1 MKSLD
6 KKSRKNLIEILK
18 NNYKIECE
26 KLKDENIF
34 LDEENN
40 IYIYNNIPI
49 TFIKDKTIYP
59 TIFLINECET
69 DMTYI
74 KVNIGAK
81 EKILNGADVFRPGI
95 IEFSDFKKDE
105 IILIISEDNKLLAIG
120 RALYDSNDAIKM
132 EKGKIAEN
140 IHYYGDKITK
150 YYLNKIKN

>member
-6 KKSRKNLIEILK
+6 KKSRKNLIELLK
-18 NNYKIECE
+18 TNYKIECE
-26 KLKDENIF
+26 KLKNENIF

-49 TFIKDKTIYP
+49 AFIRDNNIYP

-69 DMTYI
+69 NMNYI

-132 EKGKIAEN
+132 EKGKIVEN

>member
-18 NNYKIECE
+18 NDYEIECK
-26 KLKDENIF
+26 KLKNENIF

-40 IYIYNNIPI
+40 IYIHNNIPI
-49 TFIKDKTIYP
+49 AFIKDNKIYP
-59 TIFLINECET
+59 TIFLINEYET
-69 DMTYI
+69 NINYI

-95 IEFSDFKKDE
+95 VEFSDFKKDE

-120 RALYDSNDAIKM
+120 RALYDSNDAIKI
-132 EKGKIAEN
+132 EKGKIIEN
-140 IHYYGDKITK
+140 IHYYGDKIIK

>member
-26 KLKDENIF
+26 KLKNENIF

-49 TFIKDKTIYP
+49 AFIKDNKIYP

-69 DMTYI
+69 NMNYI

-95 IEFSDFKKDE
+95 VEFSDFKKDE

-120 RALYDSNDAIKM
+120 RALYDSNDAIKI
-132 EKGKIAEN
+132 EKGKIIEN
-140 IHYYGDKITK
+140 IHYYGDKIIK

>member
-18 NNYKIECE
+18 NDYKIECE
-26 KLKDENIF
+26 KLKNENIF
-34 LDEENN
+34 LNEENN

-49 TFIKDKTIYP
+49 AFIKDNKIYP

-69 DMTYI
+69 NMNYI

-81 EKILNGADVFRPGI
+81 EKILNGADIFRPGI

-120 RALYDSNDAIKM
+120 RALYDSNDAIKI
-132 EKGKIAEN
+132 EKGKIIEN
-140 IHYYGDKITK
+140 IHYYGDKIIK